1 MFIHIKSEKYPNKL
15 HLNVICLYLLHVQIL
30 GNKIGIKHDINET
43 LEVSLL

>member
-30 GNKIGIKHDINET
+30 GNKIGIKHDKNKT